1 MLEMTRL
8 WAWQQKGWEFE
19 PMKSRECL
27 TRWWRAWRLL
37 SQEQRSRGK
46 TARKTKKWGWAK
58 RRDSPV

>member
-1 MLEMTRL
+1 MMEMARL
-8 WAWQQKGWEFE
+8 WAWHQKGWEFE

-46 TARKTKKWGWAK
+46 TARKIK
-58 RRDSPV
+58 R